1 MRHINFF
8 FYTCVLLVVWL
19 LMKQILYKL
28 TVSDLKPLFWDLPDV
43 YQVLSQEFFL
53 FLFIVVILNIP
64 GQTPDG

>member
-28 TVSDLKPLFWDLPDV
+28 TVSDLKPLFRDLPDV

-53 FLFIVVILNIP
+53 F
-64 GQTPDG
+64 

>member
-64 GQTPDG
+64 GQTLDG